1 MKIRQDDLRSPAV
14 HALLEEHLRDMRA
27 WSPPG
32 SVHALDLDA
41 LRGPGM
47 SFWTIWKGEVLLGC
61 GALMEHS
68 PEHAEIKSMRAASAH
83 RGKGAGAAML
93 AFIIEESL
101 RRGYAR
107 ISLETGSA
115 EPFAPSRSLYARFGF
130 RECPPFADYVE
141 DPHSVFMTLEL
152 TRT

>member
-1 MKIRQDDLRSPAV
+1 MDVRLDDLRSPRV

-41 LRGPGM
+41 LRGPDM
-47 SFWTIWKGEVLLGC
+47 RFWTVWEGEELLGC
-61 GALMEHS
+61 GALKEHS
-68 PEHAEIKSMRAASAH
+68 PLHAEIKSMRAAAAH
-83 RGKGAGAAML
+83 RGKGVGVTML
-93 AFIIEESL
+93 RHIIDESR

-107 ISLETGSA
+107 ISLETGSSA
-115 EPFAPSRSLYARFGF
+115 PFVPSRALYARFGF
-130 RECPPFADYVE
+130 TECGPFADYVE

-152 TRT
+152 